1 MRQKVVWFILGVLVG
16 SLFVVSAYPTNGKAQ
31 YSVPA
36 IQRISG
42 QNYTTYLLYP
52 KNGLPLSPEFLKRTI
67 PKLVEKSASNTKWH
81 VYAVPELP
89 KGSVITGYGI
99 KVAKDGRI
107 DILITATNR
116 NTPILP
122 DKIRSELL
130 EWSKKA
136 PKFKPDVIPK
146 EKIGVPKGW
155 KVKTVDSNG
164 NVRVYSGESEPYWH
178 DFGPVTIHYENP
190 PYGNVYATFHVYSLW
205 NDNDPNWEYFLVAP
219 GKDEYGRGL
228 PTDFYEIDPG
238 YGLKVYRGDNDYG
251 EYVTKSARILHEW
264 DLESAL
270 NPKLISAAPI
280 NTDINHGHETIQASI
295 GYPVLALTFTST
307 IPDSQM
313 HSAADRYHPGAAWVL
328 EFNTHSNDARESF
341 QTNVASEG
349 SVSQSVLHNGQWH
362 AIVNVQFKA
371 TFQDPAG
378 WIVKDTSTGVTWY
391 VKVG

>member
-190 PYGNVYATFHVYSLW
+190 PYGNVYATFHVYGLW

-219 GKDEYGRGL
+219 GKDEYDRGL
-228 PTDFYEIDPG
+228 
-238 YGLKVYRGDNDYG
+238 L
-251 EYVTKSARILHEW
+251 
-264 DLESAL
+264 
-270 NPKLISAAPI
+270 
-280 NTDINHGHETIQASI
+280 
-295 GYPVLALTFTST
+295 LTF
-307 IPDSQM
+307 M
-313 HSAADRYHPGAAWVL
+313 
-328 EFNTHSNDARESF
+328 
-341 QTNVASEG
+341 
-349 SVSQSVLHNGQWH
+349 
-362 AIVNVQFKA
+362 K
-371 TFQDPAG
+371 
-378 WIVKDTSTGVTWY
+378 
-391 VKVG
+391 